1 MCVPT
6 LAFFPSHSK
15 KSGLSSPEE
24 PETNSII
31 VPSAKISPA
40 LIMRFGAFDS
50 PFTLGFALVFKATS
64 SLTQRLEAFV
74 THLDDWA
81 EKARFDAIGRLDGTR
96 CLLEWKTSSRRYL
109 KNLKACWHWIR
120 SWFATPG

>member
-24 PETNSII
+24 PEANSII

-81 EKARFDAIGRLDGTR
+81 EKPGSMPSADSTVRAACWSGKRLHADT
-96 CLLEWKTSSRRYL
+96 L
-109 KNLKACWHWIR
+109 KNLKA
-120 SWFATPG
+120 